1 MRNTGRYGCDGNQS
15 IAIILMLMMD
25 NTEIIHK
32 TNVERI
38 KWVDDLK
45 GIILIMICLGHLS
58 GMVSTPPMVKYVADV
73 FTIMGVPAFFFL
85 SGMLYKA
92 GYTEMYA
99 FLVRKTK
106 SLLVP
111 YILLSLLFTI
121 LDPYTFCPQYLIEI
135 LNYPRL
141 QWLGSF
147 GLGNYLQSSIEFFA
161 GDIVC
166 TMIGI
171 SSRATL
177 PLWFVFV
184 LYFVT
189 IAHHFLALRIKFQ
202 SRLAIIAVGSYF
214 VAIMLSYFAL
224 GGYMKIGAILM
235 AFFFYWGGTICSGL
249 LKYIFGLSLIA
260 RSGIIIV
267 LLFAFF
273 YLAPS
278 IVDEVSFVNGVFPVA
293 DCIVFLVFSISGI
306 LSLVLL
312 FKGLSRMEIWGFDL
326 LKGVFRNIARNSL
339 IVLAT
344 HYWALVVFHLFL
356 SLYFPYDFQMYGA
369 IVFVVLACIASIV
382 IFRTR
387 LYMFIGGERAYQDL
401 YTCLSIK

>member
-224 GGYMKIGAILM
+224 GGYMKIGAIHIWPLTNSEKWDYYS
-235 AFFFYWGGTICSGL
+235 FVIC
-249 LKYIFGLSLIA
+249 
-260 RSGIIIV
+260 V
-267 LLFAFF
+267 LL
-273 YLAPS
+273 PCP
-278 IVDEVSFVNGVFPVA
+278 IN
-293 DCIVFLVFSISGI
+293 C
-306 LSLVLL
+306 
-312 FKGLSRMEIWGFDL
+312 
-326 LKGVFRNIARNSL
+326 
-339 IVLAT
+339 
-344 HYWALVVFHLFL
+344 
-356 SLYFPYDFQMYGA
+356 
-369 IVFVVLACIASIV
+369 
-382 IFRTR
+382 
-387 LYMFIGGERAYQDL
+387 
-401 YTCLSIK
+401 

>member
-1 MRNTGRYGCDGNQS
+1 
-15 IAIILMLMMD
+15 MLMMD

-58 GMVSTPPMVKYVADV
+58 GMVSIPPMVKYVADV

-135 LNYPRL
+135 LYYPRL

-202 SRLAIIAVGSYF
+202 SRLAIIAVVSYF
-214 VAIMLSYFAL
+214 VAIMLSCFAL
-224 GGYMKIGAILM
+224 GAYMKIGAILM

-249 LKYIFGLSLIA
+249 LKYIDTESEACKSAAYRRDEFTAPQQQKLS
-260 RSGIIIV
+260 
-267 LLFAFF
+267 
-273 YLAPS
+273 
-278 IVDEVSFVNGVFPVA
+278 
-293 DCIVFLVFSISGI
+293 
-306 LSLVLL
+306 
-312 FKGLSRMEIWGFDL
+312 
-326 LKGVFRNIARNSL
+326 
-339 IVLAT
+339 
-344 HYWALVVFHLFL
+344 
-356 SLYFPYDFQMYGA
+356 
-369 IVFVVLACIASIV
+369 V
-382 IFRTR
+382 I
-387 LYMFIGGERAYQDL
+387 
-401 YTCLSIK
+401 